1 MAKELY
7 MYMMKSANALCLVVS
22 AGIRKGSDASYSG
35 DHPQVS
41 LEQGKHY
48 KVSFCLNSILLPF
61 TTTTSAVA
69 VNTRVFLWQKDIV
82 RIIIISRVEG
92 KCQESYLQ
100 YKANHLSLCLKQA
113 SQVRMHVFAY
123 SV

>member
-1 MAKELY
+1 

-61 TTTTSAVA
+61 TTTSNAVT
-69 VNTRVFLWQKDIV
+69 VNTCVFLWQKDKV
-82 RIIIISRVEG
+82 RIIYSGVEG

>member
-61 TTTTSAVA
+61 TTTSNAVT
-69 VNTRVFLWQKDIV
+69 VNTCVFLWQKDKV
-82 RIIIISRVEG
+82 RIIYSGVEG